1 MTATHVRATGALGD
15 IVEFDVDFEAG
26 KIIGTPIGEDVGLA
40 IGGMDVYQGEI
51 HFPQQQ
57 SFAMPHPLT
66 DPQSMAWYLMSGDT
80 RPSKASW
87 PSTRRQNSTRS
98 RRGRSPRGRA

>member
-1 MTATHVRATGALGD
+1 MTTTHVRATGAQGD

-26 KIIGTPIGEDVGLA
+26 KIIGTPIGEGVGLA

-57 SFAMPHPLT
+57 SFEMPHPLT
-66 DPQSMAWYLMSGDT
+66 NPQSMAWYLMS
-80 RPSKASW
+80 
-87 PSTRRQNSTRS
+87 
-98 RRGRSPRGRA
+98 RGYQAIEGELAKYPPPKFDAIPPGSLA